1 MYYSDT
7 MLSSDISMY
16 ILIDT
21 IIGVLLLVVLAGGGA
36 GCTACG
42 GVLLTLMPYGT
53 RYVLFPIPYTEAT
66 LTMSLIHNEKDISPR
81 LRSGLS

>member
-21 IIGVLLLVVLAGGGA
+21 IIGVLLLVVLAGGACGCTACGGA
-36 GCTACG
+36 GCTACWA
-42 GVLLTLMPYGT
+42 Y
-53 RYVLFPIPYTEAT
+53 Y
-66 LTMSLIHNEKDISPR
+66 
-81 LRSGLS
+81 